1 MKQVIENDRIIKEIQ
16 GEWERKMRR
25 EDEEK
30 KSKGQD
36 KRSMRRRILD

>member
-30 KSKGQD
+30 KSKG
-36 KRSMRRRILD
+36 

>member
-1 MKQVIENDRIIKEIQ
+1 MGKNKKLIVAMKQVIENDRIIKEIQ

-30 KSKGQD
+30 KSKG
-36 KRSMRRRILD
+36 

>member
-1 MKQVIENDRIIKEIQ
+1 MGKNKKLIVAMKQVIENDRIIKEIQ

-30 KSKGQD
+30 KSKE
-36 KRSMRRRILD
+36 